1 LFTIIKKFL
10 VGTVATAALF
20 SAINT
25 SAFAAETSNSSTVSG
40 SEIISI
46 PTESVDQNSQE
57 VRDMIA
63 KDMKEHPELVEY
75 AQEVKQPGSNM
86 MTTLS
91 AVPYSF
97 SYNFKSNFSSGH
109 FSSLR
114 FSNIQA
120 TVTVKSSKAGSVYL
134 SLYKAGTFKG
144 TRIYPN
150 GKTTNGKFPGVGV
163 GGDFNVY
170 LTHDTNGSYTDTPAA
185 SGTGTVT
192 GY

>member
-1 LFTIIKKFL
+1 M
-10 VGTVATAALF
+10 ATAALF
-20 SAINT
+20 SAVNT

-57 VRDMIA
+57 ITNMIA
-63 KDMKEHPELVEY
+63 KDMNEHPELVEY
-75 AQEVKQPGSNM
+75 AQEVKQPGSTM

-97 SYNFKSNFSSGH
+97 RYNFKNNYSSAH

-114 FSNIQA
+114 FPNLQA
-120 TVTVKSSKAGSVYL
+120 TVTVNSSKAGSIYL
-134 SLYKAGTFKG
+134 SVYKAGVFKG
-144 TRIYPN
+144 TRIYAN
-150 GKTTNGKFPGVGV
+150 GKTTNGKFPAVGI

-170 LTHDTNGSYTDTPAA
+170 LTSDKNGKSYTDLPVA
-185 SGTGTVT
+185 SGTATVT
-192 GY
+192 AY